1 MIETLLILILL
12 QLYLSDRTLR
22 RLEARLSRT
31 ASCSPCS
38 DGSAV
43 RRALYEGEG

>member
-22 RLEARLSRT
+22 RLEAKLSPP
-31 ASCSPCS
+31 SCKPCS
-38 DGSAV
+38 DGAAV
-43 RRALYEGEG
+43 RRALYGGEG